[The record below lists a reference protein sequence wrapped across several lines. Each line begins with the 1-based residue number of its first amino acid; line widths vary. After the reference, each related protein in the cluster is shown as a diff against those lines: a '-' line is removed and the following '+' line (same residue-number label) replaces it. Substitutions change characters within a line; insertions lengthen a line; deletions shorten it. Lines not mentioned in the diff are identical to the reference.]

1 MSGHTPGPW
10 RICLGLICAD
20 TPKGQAELAS
30 VYKESE
36 YVAPLPHIA
45 NARLIAAAPE
55 MLGALKETM
64 RELRR
69 LRGNSPAEWD
79 NLVDVGLCNA
89 WDRCKSAIAKAE
101 GK

>member
-45 NARLIAAAPE
+45 NARLMAAAPDLLAACKASLE
-55 MLGALKETM
+55 QM
-64 RELRR
+64 
-69 LRGNSPAEWD
+69 
-79 NLVDVGLCNA
+79 GLTKGHA
-89 WDRCKSAIAKAE
+89 AVLDAAIAKAE
-101 GK
+101 GR